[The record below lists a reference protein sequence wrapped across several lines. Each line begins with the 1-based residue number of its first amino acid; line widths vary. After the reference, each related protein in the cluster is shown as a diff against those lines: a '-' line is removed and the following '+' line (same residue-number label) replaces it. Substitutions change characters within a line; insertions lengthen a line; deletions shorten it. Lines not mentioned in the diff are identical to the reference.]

1 MNKVLTLGDV
11 ASIVDCEHKTAPISE
26 NGSYFAVGT
35 PAMKGNLISFAE
47 ARRIDEGTF
56 LEWTTRLRPVHGDL
70 LLAREAPVGPVVR
83 IPPAENV
90 APGQRT
96 VLIRPDDNHVDGLF
110 LFYLLISPM
119 MQRRM
124 GTLAAGSTVAH
135 LNVADVRNL
144 QLPPL
149 PHPATQRGIGEVLG
163 ALDDK
168 IAANQ
173 RVITTITDLTLTRY
187 KQLSPRPGRRT
198 LGEVT
203 SIGGGATPSTKNPSL
218 WDGDVA
224 WATPTD
230 VTGLPGDWITATER
244 TISETGLISISSPL
258 YPRGS
263 ILMTSRATIGA
274 FALAAMPMT
283 VNQGFI
289 VLNAVDASL
298 QMWLYAQLRSRVT
311 EFKAWA
317 NGATFLE
324 LSKSVFKKLPFH
336 EASMEDMLAFSRTA
350 QPLLLRSEQAQKENT
365 TLTAV
370 RDELLPQLM
379 SGRISVKDAEK
390 RVEEEV

>member
-168 IAANQ
+168 IAANAQ
-173 RVITTITDLTLTRY
+173 ALEVSNSLVRVLYSQLP
-187 KQLSPRPGRRT
+187 LSPRA
-198 LGEVT
+198 LGEIAHSARDFV
-203 SIGGGATPSTKNPSL
+203 SSGAETPGESYVALEHFDKKQMWLRRHADAAVATSTK
-218 WDGDVA
+218 
-224 WATPTD
+224 TRF
-230 VTGLPGDWITATER
+230 LPGDTLFGKLRPYFHKVARASMSGICSTDILVVRPNSKSDTALVLAAASSDAVVEAAVMSSNGTRMPRAKWQDIASCRVPDPTDPQVRCFVQSVDAITAR
-244 TISETGLISISSPL
+244 
-258 YPRGS
+258 
-263 ILMTSRATIGA
+263 MDRATEENT
-274 FALAAMPMT
+274 ALA
-283 VNQGFI
+283 
-289 VLNAVDASL
+289 
-298 QMWLYAQLRSRVT
+298 
-311 EFKAWA
+311 
-317 NGATFLE
+317 
-324 LSKSVFKKLPFH
+324 
-336 EASMEDMLAFSRTA
+336 RT
-350 QPLLLRSEQAQKENT
+350 
-365 TLTAV
+365 

-379 SGRISVKDAEK
+379 SGRITVKDAEK

>member
-35 PAMKGNLISFAE
+35 PAMKGNLISFDE

-96 VLIRPDDNHVDGLF
+96 VLLRPDDNHVDGLF

-119 MQRRM
+119 MQRQM

-168 IAANQ
+168 IATNLEVAS
-173 RVITTITDLTLTRY
+173 TLDEIGAMQFQ
-187 KQLSPRPGRRT
+187 KIAENSPRSP
-198 LGEVT
+198 V
-203 SIGGGATPSTKNPSL
+203 
-218 WDGDVA
+218 GDVA
-224 WATPTD
+224 TLVLGGTPNRS
-230 VTGLPGDWITATER
+230 VPEYWNGSVPW
-244 TISETGLISISSPL
+244 ISS
-258 YPRGS
+258 
-263 ILMTSRATIGA
+263 GA
-274 FALAAMPMT
+274 C
-283 VNQGFI
+283 NQKI
-289 VLNAVDASL
+289 VT
-298 QMWLYAQLRSRVT
+298 QPT
-311 EFKAWA
+311 EFITELGLERSAAKMLPAKTTVVA
-317 NGATFLE
+317 ITGATLGKMGW
-324 LSKSVFKKLPFH
+324 LGSAMSANQSVVGVHAHSTPAWIH
-336 EASMEDMLAFSRTA
+336 HA
-350 QPLLLRSEQAQKENT
+350 LRSEQTQLMNWATGGAQQHVNKGAVAAIEVPFESNRAQVFEALIGPLMDRAVFAMQENA

-379 SGRISVKDAEK
+379 SGRITVKDAEK